1 MTFSPL
7 SISFY
12 ITFLTLMFP
21 SSHVAGG
28 FLDGKGK
35 SKMYQ
40 QITFQ
45 QTQTSPSKDNRHFD
59 KWRWSVSS
67 HPHPGLFLCIILV
80 SSFFSTWVVMDG
92 RNTIWVCRIPLEVA
106 FEGFVH
112 FSAEAKVL
120 LLVSLSNL
128 FCLVRFC
135 FYQESEEA
143 GLEKHQSQCFFTC
156 IFSLSVLS
164 RMLFLCLCDWLRT
177 WKVWLW
183 QCWEQRFKIDR
194 HYYLLHHTLQ
204 RHRNWQYN
212 GTR

>member
-1 MTFSPL
+1 MLQAASLMEKESPKCINKSL
-7 SISFY
+7 SNRLKPLHRKTTDTLTSDAGLYLLIRIQACSCASF
-12 ITFLTLMFP
+12 
-21 SSHVAGG
+21 
-28 FLDGKGK
+28 
-35 SKMYQ
+35 
-40 QITFQ
+40 
-45 QTQTSPSKDNRHFD
+45 
-59 KWRWSVSS
+59 
-67 HPHPGLFLCIILV
+67 LFLL
-80 SSFFSTWVVMDG
+80 FFSTWVVMDG
-92 RNTIWVCRIPLEVA
+92 RNTIWVCRTPLEVA

-183 QCWEQRFKIDR
+183 QC
-194 HYYLLHHTLQ
+194 
-204 RHRNWQYN
+204 
-212 GTR
+212 